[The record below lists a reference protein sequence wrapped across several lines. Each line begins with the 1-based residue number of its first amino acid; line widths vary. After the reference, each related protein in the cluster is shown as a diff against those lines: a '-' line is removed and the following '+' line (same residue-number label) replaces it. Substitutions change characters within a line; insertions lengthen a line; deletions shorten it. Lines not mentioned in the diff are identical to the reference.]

1 MRLGL
6 TMISSTSTA
15 ETKGWLDPKKHSG
28 LGEWHRQRYDA
39 HQRRLRDL
47 QLRRTVKQRIYRGIA
62 YIESTYFDHDYK
74 NIVRKTYL
82 ANDNK
87 VMTDNREATVL
98 HKIHNLFATK
108 DAIKAA
114 IDSYLELDDE

>member
-6 TMISSTSTA
+6 GMISSTSTA
-15 ETKGWLDPKKHSG
+15 ETKGWLDPKKHTG
-28 LGEWHRQRYDA
+28 LGEWHRQRYEA
-39 HQRRLRDL
+39 HQRRLEDL
-47 QLRRTVKQRIYRGIA
+47 KLRRTVKQKSYRGIA
-62 YIESTYFDHDYK
+62 YTEATYFDHDYK

-98 HKIHNLFATK
+98 HEIHCLFPTK
-108 DAIKAA
+108 DGIKAA
-114 IDSYLELDDE
+114 IDSYLEFDDG